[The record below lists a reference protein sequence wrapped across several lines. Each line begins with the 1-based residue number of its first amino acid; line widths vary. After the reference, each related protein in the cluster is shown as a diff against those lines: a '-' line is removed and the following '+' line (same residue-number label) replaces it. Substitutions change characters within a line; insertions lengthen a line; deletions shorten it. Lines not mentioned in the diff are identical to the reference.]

1 MQVVLT
7 AVFPVFGI
15 IFLGYLTGVTG
26 KFKPEDNIVLGR
38 FALWIAFPALL
49 FIKMAK
55 ADINGLFNLPFIL
68 TILAC
73 IYILHLI
80 AITIGKR
87 LFPDIPKAIALHSL
101 GSMYPNVGW
110 LGLPIFVVALPASY
124 IQPAIIA
131 IIIYNIFALNTA
143 IVMIEHNLDQKTG
156 FFSLI
161 KKTLTSLFK
170 SPVFLPPIL
179 GIIISLF
186 AISIPKGMDTFV
198 TLLGDA
204 TFPAALFSIGLAMV
218 DKQNMRMENNLREV
232 IWVVVMKLFVQPL
245 IAFIFGY
252 YVFHLEPIFLH
263 TAILMAAMPT
273 APTTF
278 IIGQHYN
285 VYTNRAITIV
295 VVTTILSI
303 FTISGLLILFQ

>member
-15 IFLGYLTGVTG
+15 IFLGYITGITG

-49 FIKMAK
+49 FIKMAN
-55 ADINGLFNLPFIL
+55 ASIDGLFNVPFIV
-68 TILAC
+68 TILTC
-73 IYILHLI
+73 IYVLHFI
-80 AITIGKR
+80 ALTVGKK
-87 LFPDIPKAIALHSL
+87 LFPDTPKALALHSL
-101 GSMYPNVGW
+101 GTMYPNVGW
-110 LGLPIFVVALPASY
+110 LGLPIFIVAFPAEY

-131 IIIYNIFALNTA
+131 IIVYNIFALNTA
-143 IVMIEHNLDQKTG
+143 IVSLEHNSEQKTG
-156 FFSLI
+156 YLKLF
-161 KKTLTSLFK
+161 KKTFVSLLK

-179 GIIISLF
+179 GIVVSLF
-186 AISIPKGMDTFV
+186 AISIPEGMDTFV
-198 TLLGDA
+198 TLLGNA

-218 DKQNMRMENNLREV
+218 DKQNMRIDQNLKEV
-232 IWVVVMKLFVQPL
+232 IWVVIMKLFVQPL
-245 IAFIFGY
+245 IAFIVGY
-252 YVFHLEPIFLH
+252 YIFNLEPVLLH

-285 VYTNRAITIV
+285 IYVNRAITIV
-295 VVTTILSI
+295 VVTTLLSV